1 MFFLFILIILLI
13 FGIGIFTSIIGIEVQ
28 NLIIDTRLP
37 KGEKIDKEGKVF
49 ACLKL
54 FGKIKVLKKEV
65 KFERSKL
72 DIKVLENQD
81 FNINYKE
88 LMESIEIEK
97 IDLNVQIGTEDAAL
111 TAILTGIVA
120 SVLGIILRMPKYE
133 VIPVFA
139 NKNFIKIKLDGIFS
153 INLMQNIVKIISEQ
167 IKKSSQNLAKTNS
180 KKVEV

>member
-13 FGIGIFTSIIGIEVQ
+13 LGIGIYTSVIGIEVQ
-28 NLIIDTRLP
+28 SLIIDTRLP
-37 KGEKIDKEGKVF
+37 KGKKIDKEGKVF

-54 FGKIKVLKKEV
+54 FGKIKILKKEV
-65 KFERSKL
+65 KFEKSKL

-88 LMESIEIEK
+88 LLDSIEIEK
-97 IDLNVQIGTEDAAL
+97 IDLNIQIGTEDAAL

-120 SVLGIILRMPKYE
+120 SALGIIIRKPKYE
-133 VIPVFA
+133 VIPIFA

-153 INLMQNIVKIISEQ
+153 INLMQNIYKTILEQ
-167 IKKSSQNLAKTNS
+167 IQKRNQNLGRVNS